1 MGQIFPT
8 EFYCFTIHDIA
19 DLELLL
25 APGEHIEG
33 ARHVP
38 AAAAEAR
45 GGEDEGLPSGAGDR
59 DLILEV
65 RVLRSLRE
73 Y

>member
-1 MGQIFPT
+1 MV
-8 EFYCFTIHDIA
+8 EKLSFTIHDIT

-45 GGEDEGLPSGAGDR
+45 GGEDEGLPPGAGDR
-59 DLILEV
+59 GLILEV
-65 RVLRSLRE
+65 RVLWSLWE